1 MGQATSLRAVPR
13 LTVRLVHELRCR
25 DILGTCSTVP
35 TAPATD
41 ENQGQRSVWIVDDSP
56 LEAEMARRALAADY
70 RVEVLADGSAA
81 LEHFAGNPAPDILV
95 LDWVMPGLSGI
106 EVCQF
111 LRARPET
118 EELPILLLTANRQT
132 EQIVEGL
139 QAGANDYLAKPYE
152 GAELR
157 ARVGALIRS
166 RALRERAEHAESLLR
181 KVLSQLPDA
190 VVTADAT
197 GTVIF
202 VNATAERVFGDH
214 REKLLGRKL
223 RELLPGID
231 LGTIVRMSGTRSSLA
246 DLQIGDEF
254 FSPTVSIPPSD
265 DEGNTTITL
274 RNVTDL
280 RVKERRKVDFYSM
293 VAHDL
298 RSPLSALQMRAQML
312 LQGMRGEIAPEVRD
326 EIERMGARVR
336 DLAQMVNDFLDIAQM
351 ESAQFSIEHERVE
364 MSRVCASVY
373 EEYRAMAGARGL
385 ELSLNAAADAPVVGD
400 SRRLTQVV
408 GNLVSNAIKFTGGGG
423 RVALRVASDGGLVE
437 VAVEDS
443 GRGISPEAQRRLFQK
458 YERVE
463 GSSARI
469 EGTGLGLV
477 IVKEI
482 VEAHGGTV
490 GVTSTPG
497 LGSTFWMRL
506 PRAVERP

>member
-1 MGQATSLRAVPR
+1 
-13 LTVRLVHELRCR
+13 
-25 DILGTCSTVP
+25 
-35 TAPATD
+35 
-41 ENQGQRSVWIVDDSP
+41 
-56 LEAEMARRALAADY
+56 MARRALAADY
-70 RVEVLADGSAA
+70 RLEVLTDGSAA
-81 LEHFAGNPAPDILV
+81 LEHFAANPAPDILV

-111 LRARPET
+111 LRGRPET

-166 RALRERAEHAESLLR
+166 RSLRERAERAESLLR

-190 VVTADAT
+190 VVTADAA
-197 GTVIF
+197 GTVVF
-202 VNATAERVFGDH
+202 VNAQAERVFGDR
-214 REKLLGRKL
+214 RERLTGRKL
-223 RELLPGID
+223 RELLPAID
-231 LGTIVRMSGTRSSLA
+231 LGTIVRSTGTLG
-246 DLQIGDEF
+246 DLQVGGQT
-254 FSPTVSIPPSD
+254 FSPRVSIPPSD

-274 RNVTDL
+274 RDVTDL
-280 RVKERRKVDFYSM
+280 RARERRKVDFYSM

-298 RSPLSALQMRAQML
+298 RSPLSALQMRVQML
-312 LQGMRGEIAPEVRD
+312 LQGMRGAITPEVRE
-326 EIERMGARVR
+326 EIERMGNRVR

-351 ESAQFSIEHERVE
+351 ESAQFSIERARVE
-364 MSRVCASVY
+364 MSEVCASVY

-385 ELSLNAAADAPVVGD
+385 ELSLNAAAASAPVVGD

-423 RVALRVASDGGLVE
+423 RVALRVGSDEKIVE

-443 GRGISPEAQRRLFQK
+443 GRGIAPDAQRRLFQK

-506 PRAVERP
+506 PRATNGRDFQRRGQGG